1 MGRLTWTCILAA
13 LLPIALAGE
22 FCGNGEVHDQDV
34 YLLEASWGEESSV
47 CISQSVLSEP
57 EEQDIGDTLSNIC
70 ISIPTI
76 A

>member
-1 MGRLTWTCILAA
+1 MGRLTLTCILAA

-22 FCGNGEVHDQDV
+22 FCGNGEVHDRDV

-47 CISQSVLSEP
+47 CMHLTP
-57 EEQDIGDTLSNIC
+57 ALR
-70 ISIPTI
+70 